1 MKSLQNLRNRKI
13 PLEEARVR
21 TFARKAA
28 VDNESYEWLV
38 EATEPIEEKYT
49 NETFAQGDRVKDQL
63 KTRLDQSYSGQFEY
77 QGSVTSDTHVRYFS
91 DIDLLVIHGVY
102 TTYPPGYPIPNP
114 VSDEE
119 VADSL
124 VSLRDD
130 TIRILR
136 EQFWKASIDDSRSKA
151 VGISGGS
158 LTRDIDAVFCNWW
171 NTQEYLGNKVRAN
184 RGIRVLDADSA
195 TRVGNK
201 PFLHNWHI
209 NDKDVRVGGGL
220 RKAIRLLKNLKY
232 DKNPEATMSS
242 YDIAALMFRMQDS
255 DLIVAPGSY
264 LKLARNVSGYL
275 NGLITNTQDRESLYV
290 PNGMRK
296 IFGADGATLAS
307 LKEVTAELDSLLG
320 EISASASAL
329 ISFSEATETFQK
341 TASWREARARRV
353 REITDRFVQSD
364 S

>member
-1 MKSLQNLRNRKI
+1 MRSLQNLRNRKI
-13 PLEEARVR
+13 PLDEARLR

-28 VDNESYEWLV
+28 VDNDSYEWLV

-49 NETFAQGDRVKDQL
+49 NETFAQGDRVKSQL
-63 KTRLDQSYSGQFEY
+63 ETNLDQSYSSEFEY
-77 QGSVTSDTHVRYFS
+77 QGSVTNDTHVRYFS
-91 DIDLLVIHGVY
+91 DIDLLVINGIY
-102 TTYPPGYPIPNP
+102 TTYPAGHPIPHP
-114 VSDEE
+114 VTDEV

-124 VSLRDD
+124 TSLRSDSVGV
-130 TIRILR
+130 LR
-136 EQFWKASIDDSRSKA
+136 QQFGKAVIDESRGKA

-158 LTRDIDAVFCNWW
+158 LTRNIDVVFCNWW
-171 NTQEYLGNKVRAN
+171 NTQEYLNNKVRAN
-184 RGIRVLDADSA
+184 RGIKVLDAESA

-209 NDKDVRVGGGL
+209 NAKDIRVDGGL

-242 YDIAALMFRMQDS
+242 YDIAALVFRMQDS
-255 DLIVAPGSY
+255 ELSVAPGSY

-275 NGLITNTQDRESLYV
+275 NGLLANTQARESLNV

-296 IFGADGATLAS
+296 IFGEDGATLAS
-307 LKEVTAELDSLLG
+307 LKEITAELDSLLG
-320 EISASASAL
+320 EISAAASAA
-329 ISFSEATETFQK
+329 ISFGELTESFSK

-353 REITDRFVQSD
+353 REVTEKFAGTDY
-364 S
+364 